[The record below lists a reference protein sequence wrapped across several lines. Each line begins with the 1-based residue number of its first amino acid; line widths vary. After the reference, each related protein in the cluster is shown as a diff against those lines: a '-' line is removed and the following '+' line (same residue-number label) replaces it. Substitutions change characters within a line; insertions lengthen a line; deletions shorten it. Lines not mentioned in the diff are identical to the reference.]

1 MFFAEKEFKLKDGR
15 TCVLRSA
22 RPKEDA
28 AALIEY
34 LKVTA
39 GETRFILREPEEV
52 TLTIEREEKFLQSNL
67 DNPRSLMLLAFVDGE
82 HAGNCSLISFDR
94 MRLAHRCD
102 VAIALYQKYCGLGI
116 GRKMLETVLEVAKSL
131 GFEQAELEV
140 VADNTRAYHL
150 YESLGFVPYGR
161 RPHGMKYKDGTY
173 ADEIAMV
180 KML

>member
-1 MFFAEKEFKLKDGR
+1 MFCAEKEFKLKDGR

-28 AALIEY
+28 AALIAY

-39 GETRFILREPEEV
+39 GETRFLLNEPEDV
-52 TLTIEREEKFLQSNL
+52 TLTIEREEGFLQSNL

-82 HAGNCSLISFDR
+82 HAGNCGLSSSGK

>member
-34 LKVTA
+34 LKVT
-39 GETRFILREPEEV
+39 G
-52 TLTIEREEKFLQSNL
+52 FLQSNL
-67 DNPRSLMLLAFVDGE
+67 DNPRSVMLRAFVDGE
-82 HAGNCSLISFDR
+82 HAGNCGLSSSGK

>member
-22 RPKEDA
+22 HPKEDA

-39 GETRFILREPEEV
+39 GETRFLLNEPEDV
-52 TLTIEREEKFLQSNL
+52 TMTLEREEAFLQNYL
-67 DNPRSLMLLAFVDGE
+67 EDPHSLMLLAFVDSE
-82 HAGNCSLISFDR
+82 HAGNCGLSGGGKR
-94 MRLAHRCD
+94 RTAHRCD
-102 VAIALYQKYCGLGI
+102 LGIALYQKYCGLGI

-150 YESLGFVPYGR
+150 YESLGFVSYGR
-161 RPHGMKYKDGTY
+161 RPNGLKYKDGTY

-180 KML
+180 KKL

>member
-1 MFFAEKEFKLKDGR
+1 MFFAEKEFKLKDDR

-39 GETRFILREPEEV
+39 GEPRFILREPEEV
-52 TLTIEREEKFLQSNL
+52 TLTVEREEKFLQGNL
-67 DNPRSLMLLAFVDGE
+67 DDPRSLMLLAFVDGE
-82 HAGNCSLISFDR
+82 HAGNCSLISFDK

-140 VADNTRAYHL
+140 VADNERAIAL
-150 YESLGFVPYGR
+150 YKKLGFEVYGTMPR
-161 RPHGMKYKDGTY
+161 NMKYRDGTY
-173 ADEIAMV
+173 ADVYWMM
-180 KML
+180 KRL